1 MASMLSTLGSV
12 FIRKVYKGGFEE
24 FGHSRN
30 VYPMES
36 QGQEYLAFYI
46 VNNYNK
52 THRFMF

>member
-1 MASMLSTLGSV
+1 MASMLSKLGSV
-12 FIRKVYKGGFEE
+12 FIRKVYQGGFEE

-46 VNNYNK
+46 VNNSNK
-52 THRFMF
+52 THSFMF